1 MIILAVGAHPD
12 DIELGAG
19 GTIARHVI
27 EGDSVYFLVLTY
39 GEKGGGIKEIRK
51 SEALESAK
59 ILNVKSVIFAEIPD
73 TRVTDGPETISKIEE
88 VIKEIKPDRVYTHS
102 PKDFHQDH
110 RNAALATFSAARRVS
125 EILSYE
131 SPFTQPSF
139 TPQLYVEITNT
150 INLKI
155 QALKKFHSQYNKV
168 YLKID
173 AIKGLAKFRGHQAG
187 VKYAEAFEVLRMIK
201 R

>member
-1 MIILAVGAHPD
+1 MMILAVGAHPD

-39 GEKGGGIKEIRK
+39 GEKGGGTKEIRK

-88 VIKEIKPDRVYTHS
+88 VIKEIEPDRIYTHS

-110 RNAALATFSAARRVS
+110 RNAALATFSASRRIS

-139 TPQLYVEITNT
+139 TPQMYVEITNT

-155 QALKKFHSQYNKV
+155 LALKKFHSQRNKTF
-168 YLKID
+168 LRID
-173 AIKGLAKFRGHQAG
+173 AIKGLAKFRGYQVG
-187 VKYAEAFEVLRMIK
+187 VKYAEAFEIIRIVK